1 MQLPVAEET
10 QWSGQIVIY
19 DDFLDSSPDFHML
32 TEELS
37 AILPGDPFLWFLL
50 SKPSLPIAMQNTL
63 VWMKPVSALQSSC
76 YCAL

>member
-1 MQLPVAEET
+1 MQLPVAEEP

-37 AILPGDPFLWFLL
+37 AILPGDPFL
-50 SKPSLPIAMQNTL
+50 
-63 VWMKPVSALQSSC
+63 
-76 YCAL
+76 